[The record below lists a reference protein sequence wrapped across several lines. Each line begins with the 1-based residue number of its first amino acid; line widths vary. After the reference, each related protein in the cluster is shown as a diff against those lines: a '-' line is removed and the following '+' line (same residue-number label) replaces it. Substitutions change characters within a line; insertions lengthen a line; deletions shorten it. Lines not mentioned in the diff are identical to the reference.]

1 MLFRSLY
8 VAGKYVG
15 EGDVVPDTL
24 NTDDFDVYL
33 GINCWDQLYPVAFDE
48 VKIWDQVLDAGQI
61 QELYSAYE

>member
-1 MLFRSLY
+1 M
-8 VAGKYVG
+8 G
-15 EGDVVPDTL
+15 EGDVVPDTM